1 LLPDE
6 DAAKPFPSARPRV
19 LTALPGFWHHP
30 CIISYVT
37 RNNVWQEATPCPS
50 RRNLLNPQ
58 ARKPSANHD
67 PSPRKR
73 PSLPRERPSA
83 LKRFILLALAESPG
97 PSAQA
102 RYQTHSPEEVL
113 YVHSKK
119 ITEIGQWKKAKSSIR
134 RPQNPEQGSSG
145 VEDHQPEADKC
156 IPARSLLTTFPAN
169 AQAAGDHNRRPFL
182 GFFRRALGLIL
193 LRHPA

>member
-1 LLPDE
+1 M
-6 DAAKPFPSARPRV
+6 SRR
-19 LTALPGFWHHP
+19 
-30 CIISYVT
+30 
-37 RNNVWQEATPCPS
+37 RATPCPS
-50 RRNLLNPQ
+50 RRNPLNPQ
-58 ARKPSANHD
+58 AGKPSANHN

-83 LKRFILLALAESPG
+83 LKRFIPLALAESRG

-113 YVHSKK
+113 HVHSEK
-119 ITEIGQWKKAKSSIR
+119 ITEIGQCKKAKSSIR

-145 VEDHQPEADKC
+145 VEDHQSEADKC

-169 AQAAGDHNRRPFL
+169 AQAAGDHNRRPFF
-182 GFFRRALGLIL
+182 GFLSSSARLIL
-193 LRHPA
+193 LRQPA